1 MMNIFISPFYDTVF
15 FIDMLI
21 RLMILQ
27 QISGLFLSNLKKCWI
42 AFLLT
47 GCQIVFY
54 DIYLLL
60 EPFSFLVIIPFLKT
74 NWNGTQKLFYGLL
87 PFVIGDMFQRII
99 SLYLRFVF
107 QLDYFSLGLFFDIIL
122 TLLLIPFY
130 TLFFKGLRI
139 EAKYLKV
146 DTLDSD
152 FKNMFIRLNISFIVY
167 FLFVRTTVLI
177 ERWVEMKV
185 ISVNWDPYYVR
196 TNIVLL
202 YFVLFTASLLY
213 LNYRNKEKQDKE
225 IQELKDKQL
234 TDLGRYSRHVES
246 LYKEIRSFRHDYTN
260 ILISLNEA
268 IKEEDIV
275 AIRSIYQE
283 VIADSDRKF
292 YDGKYDIAR
301 LSNIQNPAVKSLL
314 SSKMLEA
321 QKKGIAI
328 SVEVDAEIEPPALE
342 LIEFI
347 TILSI
352 LLDNAIDAAE
362 QCVNGNIVFAYFQE
376 DDRKIIVVENTT
388 VEDKVSTSHIFEYG
402 HSTKGDNRGIGL
414 ANVKAILHKYPKFS
428 ISTNS
433 SNHRFVQ
440 ELIFIENEY

>member
-1 MMNIFISPFYDTVF
+1 MKVSLGYDILF
-15 FIDMLI
+15 FIDILI
-21 RLMILQ
+21 RLYIFQ
-27 QISGLFLSNLKKCWI
+27 QISGFKIEKKNIIMIASIITLASILLSSTFQLW
-42 AFLLT
+42 
-47 GCQIVFY
+47 
-54 DIYLLL
+54 
-60 EPFSFLVIIPFLKT
+60 EPFSLLLIVSFLKT
-74 NWNGTQKLFYGLL
+74 DWNKTQKIFYCLL

-99 SLYLRFVF
+99 GLYLRFIF
-107 QLDYFSLGLFFDIIL
+107 DIDIISFNSSPFFNIIL
-122 TLLLIPFY
+122 TILLVPFY
-130 TLFFKGLRI
+130 TILFKGLGI
-139 EAKYLKV
+139 ESKNLQV
-146 DTLDSD
+146 DTLDQT
-152 FKNMFIRLNISFIVY
+152 FKKIFISLNVFFITYFLIIRGMIQLEIAIENGLILNIDTYFIR
-167 FLFVRTTVLI
+167 
-177 ERWVEMKV
+177 
-185 ISVNWDPYYVR
+185 
-196 TNIVLL
+196 TNVLL
-202 YFVLFTASLLY
+202 IYFTIFIISMLY
-213 LNYRNKEKQDKE
+213 LNYQKKEKQDKE

-234 TDLGRYSRHVES
+234 ADLGRYSRHVES

-275 AIRSIYQE
+275 AIRTIYQG

-328 SVEVDAEIEPPALE
+328 SVEVDAEIEPPDLE

-362 QCVNGNIVFAYFQE
+362 QCANGNIVFAYFQE
-376 DDRKIIVVENTT
+376 DDRKIVVVENTT
-388 VEDKVSTSHIFEYG
+388 VEDKVATNHIFEYG

-414 ANVKAILHKYPKFS
+414 ANVKAILDNYPKFS

-440 ELIFIENEY
+440 ELVFLE

>member
-1 MMNIFISPFYDTVF
+1 MTIKKKIAIAVIITLAS
-15 FIDMLI
+15 
-21 RLMILQ
+21 ILL
-27 QISGLFLSNLKKCWI
+27 SGTFQLW
-42 AFLLT
+42 
-47 GCQIVFY
+47 
-54 DIYLLL
+54 
-60 EPFSFLVIIPFLKT
+60 EPFSLLLIVSFLKT
-74 NWNGTQKLFYGLL
+74 GWNKTQKIFYCLL

-99 SLYLRFVF
+99 GLYFRFLVDTDIVT
-107 QLDYFSLGLFFDIIL
+107 LNSSPFFNILL
-122 TLLLIPFY
+122 TLLLVPFY
-130 TLFFKGLRI
+130 TIFFKGLGI
-139 EAKYLKV
+139 ESKNLRV
-146 DTLDSD
+146 DTLDQTFNKTFIGLNLFFITYFLIIRGMIQLEIAIENGLNLKID
-152 FKNMFIRLNISFIVY
+152 TYFIR
-167 FLFVRTTVLI
+167 
-177 ERWVEMKV
+177 
-185 ISVNWDPYYVR
+185 
-196 TNIVLL
+196 TNVLL
-202 YFVLFTASLLY
+202 IYFILFTVSMLY
-213 LNYRNKEKQDKE
+213 LNYQKKEKQARE
-225 IQELKDKQL
+225 IQELRDKQL
-234 TDLGRYSRHVES
+234 TDLGRYSRHIES

-328 SVEVDAEIEPPALE
+328 SVEVDAEIEPPDLE

-362 QCVNGNIVFAYFQE
+362 QCANGNIVFAYFKE
-376 DDRKIIVVENTT
+376 GARKIVVVENTT
-388 VEDKVSTSHIFEYG
+388 VEDRVATSNIFEYG

-414 ANVKAILHKYPKFS
+414 ANVKTILDNYPKFS

-440 ELIFIENEY
+440 ELVFLD

>member
-1 MMNIFISPFYDTVF
+1 MTISPGYDALF
-15 FIDMLI
+15 FIDILI
-21 RLMILQ
+21 RLYIFQ
-27 QISGLFLSNLKKCWI
+27 QISGFKIEKKKRITIAVIITLASILLSSTFQLW
-42 AFLLT
+42 
-47 GCQIVFY
+47 
-54 DIYLLL
+54 
-60 EPFSFLVIIPFLKT
+60 EPFSLLLIVSFLKT
-74 NWNGTQKLFYGLL
+74 DWNKTQKIFYCLL

-99 SLYLRFVF
+99 GLYLRFI
-107 QLDYFSLGLFFDIIL
+107 FDIDIVTLNSSPFFNILL
-122 TLLLIPFY
+122 TLLLVPFY
-130 TLFFKGLRI
+130 TIFFKGLGI
-139 EAKYLKV
+139 ESKNLQV
-146 DTLDSD
+146 DTLNQD
-152 FKNMFIRLNISFIVY
+152 FKKVFIGLNVFFITYFLIIRSMIQLEIAIENGLNLKLDTYFIR
-167 FLFVRTTVLI
+167 
-177 ERWVEMKV
+177 
-185 ISVNWDPYYVR
+185 
-196 TNIVLL
+196 TNVLL
-202 YFVLFTASLLY
+202 IYFVLFIVSMLY
-213 LNYRNKEKQDKE
+213 LNYQKKEKQEKE

-234 TDLGRYSRHVES
+234 ADLGRYSRHVES

-260 ILISLNEA
+260 ILVSLNEA
-268 IKEEDIV
+268 IKEGDIV
-275 AIRSIYQE
+275 AIRTIYSE

-328 SVEVDAEIEPPALE
+328 SVEVDAEIEPPDLE

-352 LLDNAIDAAE
+352 LLDNAIDAAK
-362 QCVNGNIVFAYFQE
+362 QCANGNIVFAYFQE

-414 ANVKAILHKYPKFS
+414 ANVKAILDSYPKFS

-433 SNHRFVQ
+433 NNHRFVQ
-440 ELIFIENEY
+440 ELVFIE

>member
-1 MMNIFISPFYDTVF
+1 MNIFISPFYDTVF

-27 QISGLFLSNLKKCWI
+27 QISGLFLSKKKKCWI

-99 SLYLRFVF
+99 SLYLRFI
-107 QLDYFSLGLFFDIIL
+107 FDVDIVYANASVMFEIL
-122 TLLLIPFY
+122 LSILLIPFY
-130 TLFFKGLRI
+130 YGFFKGLRI
-139 EAKYLKV
+139 ESKYLQV
-146 DTLDSD
+146 DTLDKKFSGI
-152 FKNMFIRLNISFIVY
+152 FLGLNILFITY
-167 FLFVRTTVLI
+167 FLLIRGNLFLEVLMDKGI
-177 ERWVEMKV
+177 VDIK
-185 ISVNWDPYYVR
+185 IDTYFIR
-196 TNIVLL
+196 TNILLL
-202 YFVLFTASLLY
+202 YFILFTVSMLY
-213 LNYRNKEKQDKE
+213 LNYQKKEKQEKE

-234 TDLGRYSRHVES
+234 ADLGRYSRHVES

-260 ILISLNEA
+260 ILVSLNEA
-268 IKEEDIV
+268 IKEGDIV
-275 AIRSIYQE
+275 AIRTIYSE

-362 QCVNGNIVFAYFQE
+362 QCTNGNIVFAYFQE
-376 DDRKIIVVENTT
+376 YDRKIVVVENTT
-388 VEDKVSTSHIFEYG
+388 VEDKVLTSHIFEYG

-440 ELIFIENEY
+440 ELVFLE

>member
-1 MMNIFISPFYDTVF
+1 MKVSLGYDILF
-15 FIDMLI
+15 FIDILI
-21 RLMILQ
+21 RLYIFQ
-27 QISGLFLSNLKKCWI
+27 QISGFKIEKKNIIMIASIITVASILLSSTFQLW
-42 AFLLT
+42 
-47 GCQIVFY
+47 
-54 DIYLLL
+54 
-60 EPFSFLVIIPFLKT
+60 EPFSLLLIVSFLKT
-74 NWNGTQKLFYGLL
+74 DWNKTQKIFYCLL

-99 SLYLRFVF
+99 GLYLRFIF
-107 QLDYFSLGLFFDIIL
+107 DIDIISFNSSPFFNIIL
-122 TLLLIPFY
+122 TILLVPFY
-130 TLFFKGLRI
+130 TILFKGLGI
-139 EAKYLKV
+139 ESKNLQV
-146 DTLDSD
+146 DTLDQT
-152 FKNMFIRLNISFIVY
+152 FKKIFISLNVFFITYFLIIRGMIQLEIAIENGLILNIDTYFIR
-167 FLFVRTTVLI
+167 
-177 ERWVEMKV
+177 
-185 ISVNWDPYYVR
+185 
-196 TNIVLL
+196 TNVLL
-202 YFVLFTASLLY
+202 IYFTIFIISMLY
-213 LNYRNKEKQDKE
+213 LNYQKKEKQDKE

-234 TDLGRYSRHVES
+234 ADLGRYSRHVES

-275 AIRSIYQE
+275 AIRTIYQG

-328 SVEVDAEIEPPALE
+328 SVEVDAEIEPPDLE

-362 QCVNGNIVFAYFQE
+362 QCANGNIVFAYFQE
-376 DDRKIIVVENTT
+376 DDRKIVVVENTT
-388 VEDKVSTSHIFEYG
+388 VEDKVSTNHIFEYG

-414 ANVKAILHKYPKFS
+414 ANVKVILNKYPRFTL
-428 ISTNS
+428 STNS
-433 SNHRFVQ
+433 NNHRFIQ
-440 ELIFIENEY
+440 ELVFIEEV

>member
-1 MMNIFISPFYDTVF
+1 MKVSLGYDILF
-15 FIDMLI
+15 FIDILI
-21 RLMILQ
+21 RLYIFQ
-27 QISGLFLSNLKKCWI
+27 QISGFKIEKKNIIMIASIITLASILLSSTFQLW
-42 AFLLT
+42 
-47 GCQIVFY
+47 
-54 DIYLLL
+54 
-60 EPFSFLVIIPFLKT
+60 EPFSLLLIVSFLKT
-74 NWNGTQKLFYGLL
+74 DWNKTQKIFYCLL

-99 SLYLRFVF
+99 GLYLRFIF
-107 QLDYFSLGLFFDIIL
+107 DIDIISFNSSPFFNIIL
-122 TLLLIPFY
+122 TILLVPFY
-130 TLFFKGLRI
+130 TILFKGLGI
-139 EAKYLKV
+139 ESKNLQV
-146 DTLDSD
+146 DTLDQT
-152 FKNMFIRLNISFIVY
+152 FKKIFISLNVFFITYFLIIRGMIQLEIAIENGLILNIDTYFIR
-167 FLFVRTTVLI
+167 
-177 ERWVEMKV
+177 
-185 ISVNWDPYYVR
+185 
-196 TNIVLL
+196 TNVLL
-202 YFVLFTASLLY
+202 IYFTIFIISMLY
-213 LNYRNKEKQDKE
+213 LNYQKKEKQDKE

-234 TDLGRYSRHVES
+234 ADLGRYSRHVES

-275 AIRSIYQE
+275 AIRTIYQG

-328 SVEVDAEIEPPALE
+328 SVEVDAEIEPPDLE

-362 QCVNGNIVFAYFQE
+362 QCANGNIVFAYFQE
-376 DDRKIIVVENTT
+376 DDRKIVVVENTT
-388 VEDKVSTSHIFEYG
+388 VEDKVSTNHIFEYG

-414 ANVKAILHKYPKFS
+414 ANVKVILNKYPRFS

-440 ELIFIENEY
+440 ELVFLE

>member
-1 MMNIFISPFYDTVF
+1 MNIFISPFYDTVF

-27 QISGLFLSNLKKCWI
+27 QISGLFLSKKKKCLI
-42 AFLLT
+42 ASCLT
-47 GCQIVFY
+47 VSQIILY

-60 EPFSFLVIIPFLKT
+60 EPFSFLIVIPFFKT
-74 NWNGTQKLFYGLL
+74 NWNKTQKIFYGLL

-99 SLYLRFVF
+99 SLYLRFI
-107 QLDYFSLGLFFDIIL
+107 FDVDIVYANASAMFEIL
-122 TLLLIPFY
+122 LSILLIPFY
-130 TLFFKGLRI
+130 YGFFKGLRI
-139 EAKYLKV
+139 ESKYLQV
-146 DTLDSD
+146 DTLDKK
-152 FKNMFIRLNISFIVY
+152 FRGIFFGLNILFITY
-167 FLFVRTTVLI
+167 FLLIRGNLFLEVLMDKGI
-177 ERWVEMKV
+177 VDIK
-185 ISVNWDPYYVR
+185 IDTYFIR
-196 TNIVLL
+196 TNILLL
-202 YFVLFTASLLY
+202 YFILFTVSMLY
-213 LNYRNKEKQDKE
+213 LNYQKKEKQDKE

-275 AIRSIYQE
+275 AIRTIYSE

-328 SVEVDAEIEPPALE
+328 SVEVDAEIEPPDLE

-352 LLDNAIDAAE
+352 LLDNAIDAAK
-362 QCVNGNIVFAYFQE
+362 QCANGNIVFAYFQE
-376 DDRKIIVVENTT
+376 DDRKIVVVENTT
-388 VEDKVSTSHIFEYG
+388 VEDKVATNHIFKYG

-414 ANVKAILHKYPKFS
+414 ANVKAILDNYPKFS

-440 ELIFIENEY
+440 ELVFLE

>member
-1 MMNIFISPFYDTVF
+1 MNIFISPFYDTVF

-27 QISGLFLSNLKKCWI
+27 QISGLFLSKKKKCFI
-42 AFLLT
+42 ASCLT
-47 GCQIVFY
+47 VCQIILY

-60 EPFSFLVIIPFLKT
+60 EPFSFLIVIPFFKT
-74 NWNGTQKLFYGLL
+74 NWNRTQKIFYGLL

-99 SLYLRFVF
+99 SLYLRFI
-107 QLDYFSLGLFFDIIL
+107 FDVDIVYANASAMFEIL
-122 TLLLIPFY
+122 LSILLIPFY
-130 TLFFKGLRI
+130 YGFFKGLRI
-139 EAKYLKV
+139 ESKYLQV
-146 DTLDSD
+146 DTLDKK
-152 FKNMFIRLNISFIVY
+152 FRGIFFGLNILFITY
-167 FLFVRTTVLI
+167 FLLIRGNLFLEVLI
-177 ERWVEMKV
+177 DKGIVDIK
-185 ISVNWDPYYVR
+185 IDTYFIR
-196 TNIVLL
+196 TNILLL
-202 YFVLFTASLLY
+202 YFILFTVSMLY
-213 LNYRNKEKQDKE
+213 LNYQKKEKQEKE

-275 AIRSIYQE
+275 AIRTIYSE

-376 DDRKIIVVENTT
+376 YDRKIIVVENNT

-414 ANVKAILHKYPKFS
+414 ANVKTILDNYPKFS

-440 ELIFIENEY
+440 ELVFLE

>member
-1 MMNIFISPFYDTVF
+1 MTISPGYDALF
-15 FIDMLI
+15 FIDILI
-21 RLMILQ
+21 RLYIFQ
-27 QISGLFLSNLKKCWI
+27 QISGFKIEKKKRITIAVIITLASILLSSTFQLW
-42 AFLLT
+42 
-47 GCQIVFY
+47 
-54 DIYLLL
+54 
-60 EPFSFLVIIPFLKT
+60 EPFSLLLIVSFLKT
-74 NWNGTQKLFYGLL
+74 DWNKTQKIFYCLL

-99 SLYLRFVF
+99 GLYLRFI
-107 QLDYFSLGLFFDIIL
+107 FDIDIVTLNSSPLFNILL
-122 TLLLIPFY
+122 TLLLVPFY
-130 TLFFKGLRI
+130 TIFFKGLGI
-139 EAKYLKV
+139 ESKNLQV
-146 DTLDSD
+146 DTLNQD
-152 FKNMFIRLNISFIVY
+152 FKKVFIGLNVFFITYFLIIRGMIQLEIAIENGLNLKIDTYFIR
-167 FLFVRTTVLI
+167 
-177 ERWVEMKV
+177 
-185 ISVNWDPYYVR
+185 
-196 TNIVLL
+196 TNVLL
-202 YFVLFTASLLY
+202 IYFILFTVSMLY
-213 LNYRNKEKQDKE
+213 LNYQKKEKQALE

-234 TDLGRYSRHVES
+234 TDLGRYSHHIES

-275 AIRSIYQE
+275 AIRSIYHE

-362 QCVNGNIVFAYFQE
+362 QCTNGNIVFAYFQE
-376 DDRKIIVVENTT
+376 YDRKIVVVENTT
-388 VEDKVSTSHIFEYG
+388 VKDKVSTSHIFEYG

-414 ANVKAILHKYPKFS
+414 ANVKAILDNYPKFS
-428 ISTNS
+428 ISTKS

-440 ELIFIENEY
+440 ELVFLE

>member
-1 MMNIFISPFYDTVF
+1 MTISPGYDALF
-15 FIDMLI
+15 FIDILI
-21 RLMILQ
+21 RLYIFQ
-27 QISGLFLSNLKKCWI
+27 QISGFGMTTKKKIAIAVIITLASILLSGTFQLW
-42 AFLLT
+42 
-47 GCQIVFY
+47 
-54 DIYLLL
+54 
-60 EPFSFLVIIPFLKT
+60 EPFSLLLIVSFFKT
-74 NWNGTQKLFYGLL
+74 DWNKTQKIFYCLL

-99 SLYLRFVF
+99 GLYLRFIF
-107 QLDYFSLGLFFDIIL
+107 DIDIISFNSSPFFNIIL
-122 TLLLIPFY
+122 TLLLVPFY
-130 TLFFKGLRI
+130 TIFFKGLGI
-139 EAKYLKV
+139 ESKNLQV
-146 DTLDSD
+146 DTLDQT
-152 FKNMFIRLNISFIVY
+152 FKKIFISLNVFFITYILIIRGMIQLEIAIENGLILNIDTYFIR
-167 FLFVRTTVLI
+167 
-177 ERWVEMKV
+177 
-185 ISVNWDPYYVR
+185 
-196 TNIVLL
+196 TNVLL
-202 YFVLFTASLLY
+202 IYFTIFIISMLY
-213 LNYRNKEKQDKE
+213 LNYQKKEKQDKE

-234 TDLGRYSRHVES
+234 ADLGRYSRHVES

-362 QCVNGNIVFAYFQE
+362 QCTNGNIVFAYFQE
-376 DDRKIIVVENTT
+376 YDRKIVVVENTT
-388 VEDKVSTSHIFEYG
+388 VEDKVSISHIFEYG
-402 HSTKGDNRGIGL
+402 HSTKGNNRGIGL
-414 ANVKAILHKYPKFS
+414 ANVKAVLDKYPKFTL
-428 ISTNS
+428 STNS

-440 ELIFIENEY
+440 ELVFLE

>member
-1 MMNIFISPFYDTVF
+1 MNIFISPFYDTVF

-27 QISGLFLSNLKKCWI
+27 QISGLFLSKKKKCLI
-42 AFLLT
+42 ASCLT
-47 GCQIVFY
+47 VSQIILY

-60 EPFSFLVIIPFLKT
+60 EPFSFLIVIPFFKT
-74 NWNGTQKLFYGLL
+74 NWNKTQKIFYGLL

-99 SLYLRFVF
+99 SLYLRFI
-107 QLDYFSLGLFFDIIL
+107 FDVDIVYANASAMFEIL
-122 TLLLIPFY
+122 LSILLIPFY
-130 TLFFKGLRI
+130 YGFFKGLRI
-139 EAKYLKV
+139 ESKYLQV
-146 DTLDSD
+146 DTLDKK
-152 FKNMFIRLNISFIVY
+152 FRGIFFGLNILFITY
-167 FLFVRTTVLI
+167 FLLIRGNLFLEVLMDKGI
-177 ERWVEMKV
+177 VDIK
-185 ISVNWDPYYVR
+185 IDTYFIR
-196 TNIVLL
+196 TNILLL
-202 YFVLFTASLLY
+202 YFILFTVSMLY
-213 LNYRNKEKQDKE
+213 LNYQKKEKQDKE

-268 IKEEDIV
+268 IREEDIV
-275 AIRSIYQE
+275 AIRTIYSE

-328 SVEVDAEIEPPALE
+328 SVEVDAEIEPPDLE

-352 LLDNAIDAAE
+352 LLDNAIDAAK
-362 QCVNGNIVFAYFQE
+362 QCANGNIVFAYFQE

-414 ANVKAILHKYPKFS
+414 ANVKAILDNYPKFS

-440 ELIFIENEY
+440 ELVFLD

>member
-1 MMNIFISPFYDTVF
+1 MKVSLGYDILF
-15 FIDMLI
+15 FIDILI
-21 RLMILQ
+21 RLYIFQ
-27 QISGLFLSNLKKCWI
+27 QISGFKIEKKNIIIIASTITLASILLSSTFQLW
-42 AFLLT
+42 
-47 GCQIVFY
+47 
-54 DIYLLL
+54 
-60 EPFSFLVIIPFLKT
+60 EPFSLLLIVSFLKT
-74 NWNGTQKLFYGLL
+74 DWNKTQKIFYCLL

-99 SLYLRFVF
+99 GLYFRFLVDTDIVT
-107 QLDYFSLGLFFDIIL
+107 LNSSPFFNILL
-122 TLLLIPFY
+122 TLLLVPFY
-130 TLFFKGLRI
+130 TIFFKGLGI
-139 EAKYLKV
+139 ESKNLRV
-146 DTLDSD
+146 DTLDQTFNKTFIGLNLFFITYFLTIRGMIQLEIAIENGLNLKID
-152 FKNMFIRLNISFIVY
+152 TYFIR
-167 FLFVRTTVLI
+167 
-177 ERWVEMKV
+177 
-185 ISVNWDPYYVR
+185 
-196 TNIVLL
+196 TNVLL
-202 YFVLFTASLLY
+202 IYFILFTVSMLY
-213 LNYRNKEKQDKE
+213 LNYQKKEKQALE

-234 TDLGRYSRHVES
+234 TDLGRYSHHIES

-275 AIRSIYQE
+275 AIRSIYHE

-301 LSNIQNPAVKSLL
+301 LSNIQHPAVKSLL

-328 SVEVDAEIEPPALE
+328 SVEVDAKIEPPALE

-362 QCVNGNIVFAYFQE
+362 QCTNGNIVFAYFQE
-376 DDRKIIVVENTT
+376 DDRKIVVVENTT

-414 ANVKAILHKYPKFS
+414 ANVKAILDSYPKFS

-433 SNHRFVQ
+433 NNHRFVQ
-440 ELIFIENEY
+440 ELVFID

>member
-1 MMNIFISPFYDTVF
+1 MTISPGYDALF
-15 FIDMLI
+15 FIDILI
-21 RLMILQ
+21 RLYIFQ
-27 QISGLFLSNLKKCWI
+27 QISGFKIEKKKRITIAVIITLASILLSSTFQLW
-42 AFLLT
+42 
-47 GCQIVFY
+47 
-54 DIYLLL
+54 
-60 EPFSFLVIIPFLKT
+60 EPFSLLLIVSFLKT
-74 NWNGTQKLFYGLL
+74 DWNKTQKIFYCLL

-99 SLYLRFVF
+99 GLYLRFI
-107 QLDYFSLGLFFDIIL
+107 FDIDIVTLNSSPLFNILL
-122 TLLLIPFY
+122 TLLLVPFY
-130 TLFFKGLRI
+130 TIFFKGLGI
-139 EAKYLKV
+139 ESKNLQV
-146 DTLDSD
+146 DTLNQD
-152 FKNMFIRLNISFIVY
+152 FKKVFIGLNVFFITYFLIIRSMIQLEIAIENGLNLKLDTYFIR
-167 FLFVRTTVLI
+167 
-177 ERWVEMKV
+177 
-185 ISVNWDPYYVR
+185 
-196 TNIVLL
+196 TNVLL
-202 YFVLFTASLLY
+202 IYFILFTVSMLY
-213 LNYRNKEKQDKE
+213 LNYQKKEKQALE

-275 AIRSIYQE
+275 AIRTIYSE

-376 DDRKIIVVENTT
+376 YDRKIVVVENTT
-388 VEDKVSTSHIFEYG
+388 VEDKVLTSHIFEYG

-414 ANVKAILHKYPKFS
+414 ANVKTILDNYPKFS

-440 ELIFIENEY
+440 ELVFLE

>member
-1 MMNIFISPFYDTVF
+1 MTISPGYDALF
-15 FIDMLI
+15 FIDILI
-21 RLMILQ
+21 RLYIFQ
-27 QISGLFLSNLKKCWI
+27 QISGFKIEKKKRITIAVIITLASILLSSTFQLW
-42 AFLLT
+42 
-47 GCQIVFY
+47 
-54 DIYLLL
+54 
-60 EPFSFLVIIPFLKT
+60 EPFSLLLIVSFLKT
-74 NWNGTQKLFYGLL
+74 DWNKTQKIFYCLL

-99 SLYLRFVF
+99 GLYLRFI
-107 QLDYFSLGLFFDIIL
+107 FDIDIVTLNSSPFFNILL
-122 TLLLIPFY
+122 TLLLVPFY
-130 TLFFKGLRI
+130 TIFFKGLGI
-139 EAKYLKV
+139 ESKNLQV
-146 DTLDSD
+146 DTLNQD
-152 FKNMFIRLNISFIVY
+152 FKKVFIGLNVFFITYFLIIRSMIQLEIAIENGLNLKLDTYFIR
-167 FLFVRTTVLI
+167 
-177 ERWVEMKV
+177 
-185 ISVNWDPYYVR
+185 
-196 TNIVLL
+196 TNVLL
-202 YFVLFTASLLY
+202 IYFVLFIVSMLY
-213 LNYRNKEKQDKE
+213 LNYQKKEKQEKE

-234 TDLGRYSRHVES
+234 ADLGRYSRHVES

-260 ILISLNEA
+260 ILVSLNEA
-268 IKEEDIV
+268 IKEGDIV
-275 AIRSIYQE
+275 AIRTIYSE

-376 DDRKIIVVENTT
+376 DDRKIVVVENTT
-388 VEDKVSTSHIFEYG
+388 VEDKVSTNHIFEYG

-414 ANVKAILHKYPKFS
+414 ANVKAILDNYPKFS

-440 ELIFIENEY
+440 ELVFLE

>member
-1 MMNIFISPFYDTVF
+1 LNTLFISYLV
-15 FIDMLI
+15 LI
-21 RLMILQ
+21 R
-27 QISGLFLSNLKKCWI
+27 GNLFLEI
-42 AFLLT
+42 
-47 GCQIVFY
+47 
-54 DIYLLL
+54 
-60 EPFSFLVIIPFLKT
+60 
-74 NWNGTQKLFYGLL
+74 
-87 PFVIGDMFQRII
+87 
-99 SLYLRFVF
+99 
-107 QLDYFSLGLFFDIIL
+107 
-122 TLLLIPFY
+122 
-130 TLFFKGLRI
+130 
-139 EAKYLKV
+139 
-146 DTLDSD
+146 
-152 FKNMFIRLNISFIVY
+152 
-167 FLFVRTTVLI
+167 LI
-177 ERWVEMKV
+177 EGRVLNV
-185 ISVNWDPYYVR
+185 SLDTYFIR
-196 TNIVLL
+196 TNILLL
-202 YFVLFTASLLY
+202 YFILFTVSMLY
-213 LNYRNKEKQDKE
+213 LNYQKKEKQEKE

-260 ILISLNEA
+260 ILVSLNEA
-268 IKEEDIV
+268 IKEGDIV
-275 AIRSIYQE
+275 AIRTIYSE

-362 QCVNGNIVFAYFQE
+362 QCTNGNIVFAYFQE
-376 DDRKIIVVENTT
+376 YDRKIVVVENTT
-388 VEDKVSTSHIFEYG
+388 VKDKISTSHIFEYG

-414 ANVKAILHKYPKFS
+414 ANVKAILDNYPKFS
-428 ISTNS
+428 ISTKS

-440 ELIFIENEY
+440 ELVFLD

>member
-1 MMNIFISPFYDTVF
+1 MTISPGYDALF
-15 FIDMLI
+15 FIDILI
-21 RLMILQ
+21 RLYIFQ
-27 QISGLFLSNLKKCWI
+27 QISGFKIEKKKRITIAVIITLASILLSSTFQLW
-42 AFLLT
+42 
-47 GCQIVFY
+47 
-54 DIYLLL
+54 
-60 EPFSFLVIIPFLKT
+60 EPFSLLLIVSFLKT
-74 NWNGTQKLFYGLL
+74 DWNKTQKIFYCLL

-99 SLYLRFVF
+99 GLYLRFI
-107 QLDYFSLGLFFDIIL
+107 FDIDIVTLNSSPLFNILL
-122 TLLLIPFY
+122 TLLLVPFY
-130 TLFFKGLRI
+130 TIFFKGLGI
-139 EAKYLKV
+139 ESKNLQV
-146 DTLDSD
+146 DTLNQD
-152 FKNMFIRLNISFIVY
+152 FKKVFIGLNVFFITYFLIIRSMIQLEIAIENGLNLKIDTYFIR
-167 FLFVRTTVLI
+167 
-177 ERWVEMKV
+177 
-185 ISVNWDPYYVR
+185 
-196 TNIVLL
+196 TNVLL
-202 YFVLFTASLLY
+202 IYFILFTVSMLY
-213 LNYRNKEKQDKE
+213 LNYQKKEKQDKE

-234 TDLGRYSRHVES
+234 ADLGRYSRHVES

-275 AIRSIYQE
+275 AIRTIYSE

-376 DDRKIIVVENTT
+376 DDRKIVVVENTT
-388 VEDKVSTSHIFEYG
+388 VEDKVSTNHIFEYG

-414 ANVKAILHKYPKFS
+414 ANVKTILDNYPKFS

-440 ELIFIENEY
+440 ELVFLE

>member
-1 MMNIFISPFYDTVF
+1 MTISPGYDALF
-15 FIDMLI
+15 FIDILI
-21 RLMILQ
+21 RLYIFQ
-27 QISGLFLSNLKKCWI
+27 QISGFKIEKKKRITIAVIITLASILLSSTFQLW
-42 AFLLT
+42 
-47 GCQIVFY
+47 
-54 DIYLLL
+54 
-60 EPFSFLVIIPFLKT
+60 EPFSLLLIVSFLKT
-74 NWNGTQKLFYGLL
+74 DWNKTQKIFYCLL

-99 SLYLRFVF
+99 GLYLRFI
-107 QLDYFSLGLFFDIIL
+107 FDIDIVTLNSSPFFNILL
-122 TLLLIPFY
+122 TLLLVPFY
-130 TLFFKGLRI
+130 TIFFKGLGI
-139 EAKYLKV
+139 ESKNLRV
-146 DTLDSD
+146 DTLNQD
-152 FKNMFIRLNISFIVY
+152 FKKIFIGLNVFFITYFLIIRSMIQLEIAIENGLNLKIDTYFIR
-167 FLFVRTTVLI
+167 
-177 ERWVEMKV
+177 
-185 ISVNWDPYYVR
+185 
-196 TNIVLL
+196 TNVLL
-202 YFVLFTASLLY
+202 IYFILFTVSMLY
-213 LNYRNKEKQDKE
+213 LNYKKKEKQEKE

-260 ILISLNEA
+260 ILVSLNEA
-268 IKEEDIV
+268 IKEGDLV
-275 AIRSIYQE
+275 AIRTIYSE

-414 ANVKAILHKYPKFS
+414 ANVKTILDNYPKFS

-440 ELIFIENEY
+440 ELVFLE

>member
-1 MMNIFISPFYDTVF
+1 MTISPGYDALF
-15 FIDMLI
+15 FIDILI
-21 RLMILQ
+21 RLYIFQ
-27 QISGLFLSNLKKCWI
+27 QISGFKIEKKKRITIAVIITLASILLSSTFQLW
-42 AFLLT
+42 
-47 GCQIVFY
+47 
-54 DIYLLL
+54 
-60 EPFSFLVIIPFLKT
+60 EPFSLLLIVSFLKT
-74 NWNGTQKLFYGLL
+74 DWNKTQKIFYCLL

-99 SLYLRFVF
+99 GLYLRFI
-107 QLDYFSLGLFFDIIL
+107 FDIDIVTLNSSPFFNILL
-122 TLLLIPFY
+122 TLLLVPFY
-130 TLFFKGLRI
+130 TIFFKGLGI
-139 EAKYLKV
+139 ESKNLQV
-146 DTLDSD
+146 DTLNQD
-152 FKNMFIRLNISFIVY
+152 FKKVFIGLNVFFITYFLIIRSMIQLEIAIENGLNLKLDTYFIR
-167 FLFVRTTVLI
+167 
-177 ERWVEMKV
+177 
-185 ISVNWDPYYVR
+185 
-196 TNIVLL
+196 TNVLL
-202 YFVLFTASLLY
+202 IYFVLFIVSMLY
-213 LNYRNKEKQDKE
+213 LNYQKKEKQEKE

-234 TDLGRYSRHVES
+234 ADLGRYSRHVES

-260 ILISLNEA
+260 ILVSLNEA
-268 IKEEDIV
+268 IKEGDIV
-275 AIRSIYQE
+275 AIRTIYSE

-321 QKKGIAI
+321 QKKGISI

-376 DDRKIIVVENTT
+376 DDRKIVVVENTT

-414 ANVKAILHKYPKFS
+414 ANVKAILDNYPKFS

-440 ELIFIENEY
+440 ELVFLE

>member
-1 MMNIFISPFYDTVF
+1 MTISPGYDALF
-15 FIDMLI
+15 FIDILI
-21 RLMILQ
+21 RLYIFQ
-27 QISGLFLSNLKKCWI
+27 QISGFKIEKKKRITIAVIITLASILLSSTFQLW
-42 AFLLT
+42 
-47 GCQIVFY
+47 
-54 DIYLLL
+54 
-60 EPFSFLVIIPFLKT
+60 EPFSLLLIVSFLKT
-74 NWNGTQKLFYGLL
+74 DWNKTQKIFYCLL

-99 SLYLRFVF
+99 GLYLRFI
-107 QLDYFSLGLFFDIIL
+107 FDIDIVTLNSSPFFNILL
-122 TLLLIPFY
+122 TLLLVPFY
-130 TLFFKGLRI
+130 TIFFKGLGI
-139 EAKYLKV
+139 ESKNLQV
-146 DTLDSD
+146 DTLNQD
-152 FKNMFIRLNISFIVY
+152 FKKVFIGLNVFFITYFLIIRSMIQLEIAIENGLNLKLDTYFIR
-167 FLFVRTTVLI
+167 
-177 ERWVEMKV
+177 
-185 ISVNWDPYYVR
+185 
-196 TNIVLL
+196 TNVLL
-202 YFVLFTASLLY
+202 IYFVLFIVSMLY
-213 LNYRNKEKQDKE
+213 LNYQKKEKQEKE

-234 TDLGRYSRHVES
+234 ADLGRYSRHVES

-260 ILISLNEA
+260 ILVSLNEA
-268 IKEEDIV
+268 IKEGDIV
-275 AIRSIYQE
+275 AIRTIYSE

-376 DDRKIIVVENTT
+376 DDRKIVVVENTT

-414 ANVKAILHKYPKFS
+414 ANVKAILDNYPKFS

-440 ELIFIENEY
+440 ELVFLE

>member
-1 MMNIFISPFYDTVF
+1 
-15 FIDMLI
+15 
-21 RLMILQ
+21 
-27 QISGLFLSNLKKCWI
+27 
-42 AFLLT
+42 
-47 GCQIVFY
+47 
-54 DIYLLL
+54 
-60 EPFSFLVIIPFLKT
+60 KT
-74 NWNGTQKLFYGLL
+74 DWNKTQKIFYCLL

-99 SLYLRFVF
+99 GLYLRFI
-107 QLDYFSLGLFFDIIL
+107 FDIDIVTLNSSPLFNILL
-122 TLLLIPFY
+122 TLLLVPFY
-130 TLFFKGLRI
+130 TIFFKGLGI
-139 EAKYLKV
+139 ESKNLQV
-146 DTLDSD
+146 DTLNQD
-152 FKNMFIRLNISFIVY
+152 FKKVFIGLNVFFITYFLIIRSMIQLEIAIENGLNLKLDTYFIR
-167 FLFVRTTVLI
+167 
-177 ERWVEMKV
+177 
-185 ISVNWDPYYVR
+185 
-196 TNIVLL
+196 TNVLL
-202 YFVLFTASLLY
+202 IYFILFTVSMLY
-213 LNYRNKEKQDKE
+213 LNYQKKEKQALE

-234 TDLGRYSRHVES
+234 TDLGRYSHHIES

-275 AIRSIYQE
+275 AIRSIYHE

-301 LSNIQNPAVKSLL
+301 LSNIQHPAVKSLL

-328 SVEVDAEIEPPALE
+328 SVEVDAKIEPPALE

-376 DDRKIIVVENTT
+376 DDRKIVVVENTT
-388 VEDKVSTSHIFEYG
+388 VEDKVATNHIFEYG

-414 ANVKAILHKYPKFS
+414 ANVKAILDNYPKFS

-440 ELIFIENEY
+440 ELVFLE

>member
-1 MMNIFISPFYDTVF
+1 MKVSLGYDILF
-15 FIDMLI
+15 FIDILI
-21 RLMILQ
+21 RLYIFQ
-27 QISGLFLSNLKKCWI
+27 QISGFKIEKKNIIMIASIITLASILLSSTFQLW
-42 AFLLT
+42 
-47 GCQIVFY
+47 
-54 DIYLLL
+54 
-60 EPFSFLVIIPFLKT
+60 EPFSLLLIVSFLKT
-74 NWNGTQKLFYGLL
+74 DWNKTQKIFYCLL

-99 SLYLRFVF
+99 GLYLRFIF
-107 QLDYFSLGLFFDIIL
+107 DIDIISFNSSPFFNIIL
-122 TLLLIPFY
+122 TILLVPFY
-130 TLFFKGLRI
+130 TILFKGLGI
-139 EAKYLKV
+139 ESKNLQV
-146 DTLDSD
+146 DTLDQT
-152 FKNMFIRLNISFIVY
+152 FKKIFISLNVFFITYFLIIRGMIQLEIAIENGLILNIDTYFIR
-167 FLFVRTTVLI
+167 
-177 ERWVEMKV
+177 
-185 ISVNWDPYYVR
+185 
-196 TNIVLL
+196 TNVLL
-202 YFVLFTASLLY
+202 IYFTIFIISMLY
-213 LNYRNKEKQDKE
+213 LNYQKKEKQDKE

-234 TDLGRYSRHVES
+234 ADLGRYSRHVES

-275 AIRSIYQE
+275 AIRTIYQG

-328 SVEVDAEIEPPALE
+328 SVEVDAEIEPPDLE

-362 QCVNGNIVFAYFQE
+362 QCANGNIVFAYFQE
-376 DDRKIIVVENTT
+376 DDRKIVVVENTT
-388 VEDKVSTSHIFEYG
+388 VEDKVSTNHIFEYG

-414 ANVKAILHKYPKFS
+414 ANVKTILGNYPKFS

-440 ELIFIENEY
+440 ELVFLE

>member
-1 MMNIFISPFYDTVF
+1 MNIFISPFYDTVF

-27 QISGLFLSNLKKCWI
+27 QISGLFLSKKKKCWI

-130 TLFFKGLRI
+130 TFFFKGLRI

-146 DTLDSD
+146 DIVDSD
-152 FKNMFIRLNISFIVY
+152 LKNIFIRLNISFIVY

-234 TDLGRYSRHVES
+234 TDLGRYNRHIES

-260 ILISLNEA
+260 ILVSLNEA
-268 IKEEDIV
+268 IKAEDIV
-275 AIRSIYQE
+275 AIRTIYHE

-362 QCVNGNIVFAYFQE
+362 RCTNGNIVFAYFQE
-376 DDRKIIVVENTT
+376 YDRKIVVVENTT

-414 ANVKAILHKYPKFS
+414 ANVKAILDNYPKFTL
-428 ISTNS
+428 STNS

-440 ELIFIENEY
+440 ELVFLE

>member
-1 MMNIFISPFYDTVF
+1 MNIFISPFYDTVF
-15 FIDMLI
+15 FIDIWI

-27 QISGLFLSNLKKCWI
+27 QISSLSISRKKKCWI

-47 GCQIVFY
+47 CCQIVLY
-54 DIYLLL
+54 DLYSLL
-60 EPFSFLVIIPFLKT
+60 EPFSFLVVIPFLKT
-74 NWNGTQKLFYGLL
+74 NWNKTQKIFYGLL

-99 SLYLRFVF
+99 ALYLRFLF
-107 QLDYFSLGLFFDIIL
+107 QLDYSAVSLNLVFNVVL

-130 TLFFKGLRI
+130 RLFFKGLRI
-139 EAKYLKV
+139 EAKDLKV
-146 DTLDSD
+146 DKELRKI
-152 FKNMFIRLNISFIVY
+152 FWWLNVSFITY
-167 FLFVRTTVLI
+167 FLLVRITTQAEI
-177 ERWVEMKV
+177 WSKRGM
-185 ISVNWDPYYVR
+185 ISIDWNPYYIR
-196 TNIVLL
+196 TNILL
-202 YFVLFTASLLY
+202 IYFVIFTISLLY
-213 LNYRNKEKQDKE
+213 LNYQKKEIQDRE

-234 TDLGRYSRHVES
+234 TDLGRYSRHIES

-260 ILISLNEA
+260 ILVSLNEA

-275 AIRSIYQE
+275 AIRTIYRE

-292 YDGKYDIAR
+292 YDGKYDIAS

-362 QCVNGNIVFAYFQE
+362 QCANGKIVFAFFQE
-376 DDRKIIVVENTT
+376 DDRKIVVVENTT
-388 VEDKVSTSHIFEYG
+388 IEDKVSISNIFEYG
-402 HSTKGDNRGIGL
+402 HSTKGEDRGIGL
-414 ANVKAILHKYPKFS
+414 ANVKAILENYPKFA

-440 ELIFIENEY
+440 ELVFIEE

>member
-1 MMNIFISPFYDTVF
+1 MTISPGYDALF
-15 FIDMLI
+15 FIDILI
-21 RLMILQ
+21 RLYIFQ
-27 QISGLFLSNLKKCWI
+27 QISGFGMTTKKKIAIAVIITLASILLSGTFQLW
-42 AFLLT
+42 
-47 GCQIVFY
+47 
-54 DIYLLL
+54 
-60 EPFSFLVIIPFLKT
+60 EPFSLLLIVSFFKT
-74 NWNGTQKLFYGLL
+74 DWNKTQKIFYCLL

-99 SLYLRFVF
+99 GLYLRFIF
-107 QLDYFSLGLFFDIIL
+107 DIDIISFNSSPFFNIIL
-122 TLLLIPFY
+122 TLLLVPFY
-130 TLFFKGLRI
+130 TIFFKGLGI
-139 EAKYLKV
+139 ESKNLQV
-146 DTLDSD
+146 DTLDQT
-152 FKNMFIRLNISFIVY
+152 FKKIFISLNVFFITYILIIRGMIQLEIAIENGLILNIDTYFIR
-167 FLFVRTTVLI
+167 
-177 ERWVEMKV
+177 
-185 ISVNWDPYYVR
+185 
-196 TNIVLL
+196 TNVLL
-202 YFVLFTASLLY
+202 ICFTIFIISMLY
-213 LNYRNKEKQDKE
+213 LNYQKKEKRDKE

-234 TDLGRYSRHVES
+234 ADLGRYSRHIES

-275 AIRSIYQE
+275 AIRTIYQG

-328 SVEVDAEIEPPALE
+328 SVEVDAEIEPPDLE

-362 QCVNGNIVFAYFQE
+362 QCANGNIVFAYFQE
-376 DDRKIIVVENTT
+376 DNRKIVVVENTT
-388 VEDKVSTSHIFEYG
+388 VEDKVSTNHIFEYG

-414 ANVKAILHKYPKFS
+414 ANVKVILNKYPRFTL
-428 ISTNS
+428 STNS
-433 SNHRFVQ
+433 NNHRFIQ
-440 ELIFIENEY
+440 ELVFIEEV

>member
-1 MMNIFISPFYDTVF
+1 MNIFISPFYDTVF

-27 QISGLFLSNLKKCWI
+27 QISGLFLSKKKKCLI
-42 AFLLT
+42 ASCLT
-47 GCQIVFY
+47 VCQIILY

-60 EPFSFLVIIPFLKT
+60 EPFSFLIVIPFFKT

-139 EAKYLKV
+139 EAKDLKV

-152 FKNMFIRLNISFIVY
+152 FKNIFLSLNISFIVY

-185 ISVNWDPYYVR
+185 IAVNWDPYYVR

-260 ILISLNEA
+260 ILVSLNEA

-275 AIRSIYQE
+275 AIRTIYRE

-376 DDRKIIVVENTT
+376 DDRKIVVVENTT

-414 ANVKAILHKYPKFS
+414 ANVKAILDNYPKFS

-440 ELIFIENEY
+440 ELVFLE

>member
-1 MMNIFISPFYDTVF
+1 MKVSLGYDILF
-15 FIDMLI
+15 FIDILI
-21 RLMILQ
+21 RLYIFQ
-27 QISGLFLSNLKKCWI
+27 QISGFKIEKKNIIMIASIITLASILLSSTFQLW
-42 AFLLT
+42 
-47 GCQIVFY
+47 
-54 DIYLLL
+54 
-60 EPFSFLVIIPFLKT
+60 EPFSLLLIVSFLKT
-74 NWNGTQKLFYGLL
+74 DWNKTQKIFYCLL

-99 SLYLRFVF
+99 GLYLRFIF
-107 QLDYFSLGLFFDIIL
+107 DIDIISFNSSPFFNIIL
-122 TLLLIPFY
+122 TILLVPFY
-130 TLFFKGLRI
+130 TILFKGLGI
-139 EAKYLKV
+139 ESKNLQV
-146 DTLDSD
+146 DTLDQT
-152 FKNMFIRLNISFIVY
+152 FKKIFISLNVFFITYFLIIRGMIQLEIAIENGLILNIDTYFIR
-167 FLFVRTTVLI
+167 
-177 ERWVEMKV
+177 
-185 ISVNWDPYYVR
+185 
-196 TNIVLL
+196 TNVLL
-202 YFVLFTASLLY
+202 IYFTIFIISMLY
-213 LNYRNKEKQDKE
+213 LNYQKKEKQEKE

-234 TDLGRYSRHVES
+234 ADLGRYSRHVES

-275 AIRSIYQE
+275 AIRTIYQG

-328 SVEVDAEIEPPALE
+328 SVEVDAEIEPPDLE

-362 QCVNGNIVFAYFQE
+362 QCANGNIVFAYFQE
-376 DDRKIIVVENTT
+376 DDRKIVVVENTT
-388 VEDKVSTSHIFEYG
+388 VEDKVSTNHIFEYG

-414 ANVKAILHKYPKFS
+414 ANVKTILDNYPKFS

-440 ELIFIENEY
+440 ELVFLE

>member
-1 MMNIFISPFYDTVF
+1 MTISPGYDALF
-15 FIDMLI
+15 FIDILI
-21 RLMILQ
+21 RLYIFQ
-27 QISGLFLSNLKKCWI
+27 QISGFKIEKKKRITIAVIITLASILLSSTFQLW
-42 AFLLT
+42 
-47 GCQIVFY
+47 
-54 DIYLLL
+54 
-60 EPFSFLVIIPFLKT
+60 EPFSLLLIVSFLKT
-74 NWNGTQKLFYGLL
+74 DWNKTQKIFYCLL

-99 SLYLRFVF
+99 GLYLRFI
-107 QLDYFSLGLFFDIIL
+107 FDIDIVTLNSSPFFNILL
-122 TLLLIPFY
+122 TLLLVPFY
-130 TLFFKGLRI
+130 TIFFKGLGI
-139 EAKYLKV
+139 ESKNLQV
-146 DTLDSD
+146 DTLNQD
-152 FKNMFIRLNISFIVY
+152 FKKVFIGLNVFFITYFLIIRSMIQLEIAIENGLNLKIDTYFIR
-167 FLFVRTTVLI
+167 
-177 ERWVEMKV
+177 
-185 ISVNWDPYYVR
+185 
-196 TNIVLL
+196 TNVLL
-202 YFVLFTASLLY
+202 IYFILFTVSMLY
-213 LNYRNKEKQDKE
+213 LNYQKKEKQDKE

-234 TDLGRYSRHVES
+234 ADLGRYSRHVES

-362 QCVNGNIVFAYFQE
+362 QCTNGNIVFAYFQE
-376 DDRKIIVVENTT
+376 YDRKIVVVENTT
-388 VEDKVSTSHIFEYG
+388 VEDKVATNHIFEYG

-414 ANVKAILHKYPKFS
+414 ANVKAILDNYPKFS

-440 ELIFIENEY
+440 ELVFLE

>member
-1 MMNIFISPFYDTVF
+1 MTISPGYDALF
-15 FIDMLI
+15 FIDILI
-21 RLMILQ
+21 RLYIFQ
-27 QISGLFLSNLKKCWI
+27 QISGFKIEKKKRITIAVIITLASILLSSTFQLW
-42 AFLLT
+42 
-47 GCQIVFY
+47 
-54 DIYLLL
+54 
-60 EPFSFLVIIPFLKT
+60 EPFSLLLIVSFLKT
-74 NWNGTQKLFYGLL
+74 DWNKTQKIFYCLL

-99 SLYLRFVF
+99 GLYLRFI
-107 QLDYFSLGLFFDIIL
+107 FDIDIVTLNSSPLFNILL
-122 TLLLIPFY
+122 TLLLVPFY
-130 TLFFKGLRI
+130 TIFFKGLGI
-139 EAKYLKV
+139 ESKNLQV
-146 DTLDSD
+146 DTLNQD
-152 FKNMFIRLNISFIVY
+152 FKKVFIGLNVFFITYFLIIRSMIQLEIAIENGLNLKIDTYFIR
-167 FLFVRTTVLI
+167 
-177 ERWVEMKV
+177 
-185 ISVNWDPYYVR
+185 
-196 TNIVLL
+196 TNVLL
-202 YFVLFTASLLY
+202 IYFILFTVSMLY
-213 LNYRNKEKQDKE
+213 LNYQKKEKQENE

-234 TDLGRYSRHVES
+234 ADLGRYSRHVES

-275 AIRSIYQE
+275 AIRTIYSE

-328 SVEVDAEIEPPALE
+328 SVEVDAEIEPPVLE

-376 DDRKIIVVENTT
+376 DDRKIVVVENTT
-388 VEDKVSTSHIFEYG
+388 VEDKVSTNHIFEYG
-402 HSTKGDNRGIGL
+402 HSTKGDSRGIGL
-414 ANVKAILHKYPKFS
+414 ANVKTILDNYPKFS

-440 ELIFIENEY
+440 ELVFLE

>member
-1 MMNIFISPFYDTVF
+1 MTISPGYDALF
-15 FIDMLI
+15 FIDILI
-21 RLMILQ
+21 RLYIFQ
-27 QISGLFLSNLKKCWI
+27 QISGFKIEKKKRITIAVIITLASILLSSTFQLW
-42 AFLLT
+42 
-47 GCQIVFY
+47 
-54 DIYLLL
+54 
-60 EPFSFLVIIPFLKT
+60 EPFSLLLIVSFLKT
-74 NWNGTQKLFYGLL
+74 DWNKTQKIFYCLL

-99 SLYLRFVF
+99 GLYLRFIFAIDIVT
-107 QLDYFSLGLFFDIIL
+107 LNSSPLFNILL
-122 TLLLIPFY
+122 TLLLVPFY
-130 TLFFKGLRI
+130 TIFFKGLGI
-139 EAKYLKV
+139 ESKNLQV
-146 DTLDSD
+146 DTLNQD
-152 FKNMFIRLNISFIVY
+152 FKKVFIGLNVFFITYFLIIRSMIQLEIAIENGLNLKIDTYFIR
-167 FLFVRTTVLI
+167 
-177 ERWVEMKV
+177 
-185 ISVNWDPYYVR
+185 
-196 TNIVLL
+196 TNVLL
-202 YFVLFTASLLY
+202 IYFILFTVSMLY
-213 LNYRNKEKQDKE
+213 LNYQKKEKQDKE

-260 ILISLNEA
+260 ILVSLNEA
-268 IKEEDIV
+268 IKEGDIV
-275 AIRSIYQE
+275 AIRTIYSE

-376 DDRKIIVVENTT
+376 DDRKIVVVENTT
-388 VEDKVSTSHIFEYG
+388 VEDKVSTNHIFEYG

-414 ANVKAILHKYPKFS
+414 ANVKAILDNYPKFS

-440 ELIFIENEY
+440 ELVFLE

>member
-1 MMNIFISPFYDTVF
+1 MMTISPGYDALF
-15 FIDMLI
+15 FIDILI
-21 RLMILQ
+21 RLYIFQ
-27 QISGLFLSNLKKCWI
+27 QISGFKIEKKKRITIAVIITLASILLSSTFQLW
-42 AFLLT
+42 
-47 GCQIVFY
+47 
-54 DIYLLL
+54 
-60 EPFSFLVIIPFLKT
+60 EPFSLLLIVSFLKT
-74 NWNGTQKLFYGLL
+74 DWNKTQKIFYCLL

-99 SLYLRFVF
+99 GLYLRFI
-107 QLDYFSLGLFFDIIL
+107 FDIDIVTLNSSPLFNILL
-122 TLLLIPFY
+122 TLLLVPFY
-130 TLFFKGLRI
+130 TIFFKGLGI
-139 EAKYLKV
+139 ESKNLQV
-146 DTLDSD
+146 DTLNQD
-152 FKNMFIRLNISFIVY
+152 FKKIFIGLNVFFITYFLIIRSMIQLEIAIENGLNLKIDTYFIR
-167 FLFVRTTVLI
+167 
-177 ERWVEMKV
+177 
-185 ISVNWDPYYVR
+185 
-196 TNIVLL
+196 TNVLL
-202 YFVLFTASLLY
+202 IYFILFTVSMLY
-213 LNYRNKEKQDKE
+213 LNYQKKEKQDKE

-234 TDLGRYSRHVES
+234 ADLGRYSRHVES

-376 DDRKIIVVENTT
+376 YDRKIIVVENTT

-414 ANVKAILHKYPKFS
+414 ANVKTILDNYPKFS
-428 ISTNS
+428 ISTDS

-440 ELIFIENEY
+440 ELVFLE

>member
-1 MMNIFISPFYDTVF
+1 
-15 FIDMLI
+15 
-21 RLMILQ
+21 
-27 QISGLFLSNLKKCWI
+27 
-42 AFLLT
+42 
-47 GCQIVFY
+47 
-54 DIYLLL
+54 
-60 EPFSFLVIIPFLKT
+60 
-74 NWNGTQKLFYGLL
+74 
-87 PFVIGDMFQRII
+87 
-99 SLYLRFVF
+99 
-107 QLDYFSLGLFFDIIL
+107 
-122 TLLLIPFY
+122 
-130 TLFFKGLRI
+130 GLRI

-152 FKNMFIRLNISFIVY
+152 FKNIFLSLNISFIVY

-185 ISVNWDPYYVR
+185 IAVNWDPYYVR

-260 ILISLNEA
+260 ILVSLNEA

-275 AIRSIYQE
+275 AIRSIYHE

-362 QCVNGNIVFAYFQE
+362 QCTNGNIVFAYFQE
-376 DDRKIIVVENTT
+376 DDRKIVVVENTT

-414 ANVKAILHKYPKFS
+414 ANVKAILDSYPKFS

-440 ELIFIENEY
+440 ELVFLE

>member
-1 MMNIFISPFYDTVF
+1 MNIFISPFYDTIF

-27 QISGLFLSNLKKCWI
+27 QISGLFLSKKKKCFI
-42 AFLLT
+42 ASCLT
-47 GCQIVFY
+47 VCQIILY

-60 EPFSFLVIIPFLKT
+60 EPFSFLIVIPFFKT
-74 NWNGTQKLFYGLL
+74 NWNRTQKIFYGLL

-99 SLYLRFVF
+99 SLYLRFI
-107 QLDYFSLGLFFDIIL
+107 FDVDIVYANASVMFEIL
-122 TLLLIPFY
+122 LSILLIPFY
-130 TLFFKGLRI
+130 YGFFKGLRI
-139 EAKYLKV
+139 ESKYLQV
-146 DTLDSD
+146 DTLDKKFSGI
-152 FKNMFIRLNISFIVY
+152 FLGLNILFITY
-167 FLFVRTTVLI
+167 FLLIRGNLFLEVLMDKGI
-177 ERWVEMKV
+177 VDIK
-185 ISVNWDPYYVR
+185 IDTYFIR
-196 TNIVLL
+196 TNILLL
-202 YFVLFTASLLY
+202 YFILFTVSMLY
-213 LNYRNKEKQDKE
+213 LNYQKKEKQEKE

-234 TDLGRYSRHVES
+234 ADLGRYSRHVES

-260 ILISLNEA
+260 ILVSLNEA
-268 IKEEDIV
+268 IKEGDIV
-275 AIRSIYQE
+275 AIRTIYSE

-362 QCVNGNIVFAYFQE
+362 QCTNGNIVFAYFQE
-376 DDRKIIVVENTT
+376 YDRKIVVVENTT
-388 VEDKVSTSHIFEYG
+388 VEDKVLTSHIFEYG

-414 ANVKAILHKYPKFS
+414 ANIKAILDNYPKFS

-440 ELIFIENEY
+440 ELVFLE

>member
-1 MMNIFISPFYDTVF
+1 MNIFISPFYDTVF

-27 QISGLFLSNLKKCWI
+27 QISGLFLSKKKKCFI
-42 AFLLT
+42 ASCLT
-47 GCQIVFY
+47 VCQIILY

-60 EPFSFLVIIPFLKT
+60 EPFSFLIVIPFFKT
-74 NWNGTQKLFYGLL
+74 NWNRTQKIFYGLL

-99 SLYLRFVF
+99 SLYLRFI
-107 QLDYFSLGLFFDIIL
+107 FDVDIVYANASAMFEIL
-122 TLLLIPFY
+122 LSILLIPFY
-130 TLFFKGLRI
+130 YGFFKGLRI
-139 EAKYLKV
+139 ESKYLQV
-146 DTLDSD
+146 DTLDKK
-152 FKNMFIRLNISFIVY
+152 FRGIFFGLNILFITY
-167 FLFVRTTVLI
+167 FLLIRGNLFLEVLMDKGI
-177 ERWVEMKV
+177 VDIK
-185 ISVNWDPYYVR
+185 IDTYFIR
-196 TNIVLL
+196 TNILLL
-202 YFVLFTASLLY
+202 YFILFTVSMLY
-213 LNYRNKEKQDKE
+213 LNYQKKEKQDKE

-301 LSNIQNPAVKSLL
+301 LSNIQHPAVKSLL

-328 SVEVDAEIEPPALE
+328 SVEVDAEIEQPALE

-362 QCVNGNIVFAYFQE
+362 QCANGNIVFAYFQE
-376 DDRKIIVVENTT
+376 DDRKIVVVENTT
-388 VEDKVSTSHIFEYG
+388 VEDKVSASHIFEYG

-414 ANVKAILHKYPKFS
+414 ANVKTILDSYPKFS

-440 ELIFIENEY
+440 ELVFLE

>member
-1 MMNIFISPFYDTVF
+1 MTISPGYDALF
-15 FIDMLI
+15 FIDILI
-21 RLMILQ
+21 RLYIFQ
-27 QISGLFLSNLKKCWI
+27 QISGFKIEKKKRITIAVIITLASILLSSTFQLW
-42 AFLLT
+42 
-47 GCQIVFY
+47 
-54 DIYLLL
+54 
-60 EPFSFLVIIPFLKT
+60 EPFSLLLIVSFLKT
-74 NWNGTQKLFYGLL
+74 DWNKTQKIFYCLL

-99 SLYLRFVF
+99 GLYLRFI
-107 QLDYFSLGLFFDIIL
+107 FDIDIVTLNSSPLFNILL
-122 TLLLIPFY
+122 TLLLVPFY
-130 TLFFKGLRI
+130 TIFFKGLGI
-139 EAKYLKV
+139 ESKNLQV
-146 DTLDSD
+146 DTLNQD
-152 FKNMFIRLNISFIVY
+152 FKKVFIGLNVFFITYFLIIRSMIQLEIAIENGLNLKIDTYFIR
-167 FLFVRTTVLI
+167 
-177 ERWVEMKV
+177 
-185 ISVNWDPYYVR
+185 
-196 TNIVLL
+196 TNVLL
-202 YFVLFTASLLY
+202 IYFILFTVSMLY
-213 LNYRNKEKQDKE
+213 LNYQKKEKQALE

-234 TDLGRYSRHVES
+234 TDLGRYSHHIES

-275 AIRSIYQE
+275 AIRSIYHE

-328 SVEVDAEIEPPALE
+328 SVEVDAKIEPPALE

-362 QCVNGNIVFAYFQE
+362 QCTNGNIVFAYFQE
-376 DDRKIIVVENTT
+376 DDRKIVVVENTT

-414 ANVKAILHKYPKFS
+414 ANVKAILDSYPKFS
-428 ISTNS
+428 VSTNS
-433 SNHRFVQ
+433 NNHRFVQ
-440 ELIFIENEY
+440 ELVFLE

>member
-1 MMNIFISPFYDTVF
+1 MKVSLGYDILF
-15 FIDMLI
+15 FIDILI
-21 RLMILQ
+21 RLYIFQ
-27 QISGLFLSNLKKCWI
+27 QISGYNIDKKKRIAIAAIITIASILFSKTFQLW
-42 AFLLT
+42 
-47 GCQIVFY
+47 
-54 DIYLLL
+54 
-60 EPFSFLVIIPFLKT
+60 EPFSLLVLVSSLKT
-74 NWNGTQKLFYGLL
+74 GWNRTQKIFYCLL

-99 SLYLRFVF
+99 GLYLRFVF
-107 QLDYFSLGLFFDIIL
+107 DIDIISFNSSPFFNILL
-122 TLLLIPFY
+122 TLLLVPFY
-130 TLFFKGLRI
+130 TTFFKGLGI
-139 EAKYLKV
+139 ESKNLQV
-146 DTLDSD
+146 DTLDQT
-152 FKNMFIRLNISFIVY
+152 FKKIFISLNVFFITYFLIIRGMIQLEIAIDNGLILNIDTYFIRTNVLLIYFTIFIVS
-167 FLFVRTTVLI
+167 
-177 ERWVEMKV
+177 M
-185 ISVNWDPYYVR
+185 
-196 TNIVLL
+196 
-202 YFVLFTASLLY
+202 LY
-213 LNYRNKEKQDKE
+213 LNYQKKEKQDKE

-234 TDLGRYSRHVES
+234 ADLGRYSRHVES

-260 ILISLNEA
+260 ILVSLNEA
-268 IKEEDIV
+268 IKAEDIV
-275 AIRSIYQE
+275 AIRTIYHE
-283 VIADSDRKF
+283 IIADSDRKF

-362 QCVNGNIVFAYFQE
+362 RCTNGNIVFAYFQE
-376 DDRKIIVVENTT
+376 YDRKIVVVENTT

-414 ANVKAILHKYPKFS
+414 ANVKAILDKYPKFTL
-428 ISTNS
+428 STNS

-440 ELIFIENEY
+440 ELVFIEEV

>member
-1 MMNIFISPFYDTVF
+1 MNIFISPFYDTVF

-152 FKNMFIRLNISFIVY
+152 FKNIFIRLNISFIVY

-177 ERWVEMKV
+177 ERWGEMKV

-260 ILISLNEA
+260 ILVSLNEA

-275 AIRSIYQE
+275 AIRTIYRE

-362 QCVNGNIVFAYFQE
+362 QCTNGNIVFAYFQE
-376 DDRKIIVVENTT
+376 YDRKIVVVENTT
-388 VEDKVSTSHIFEYG
+388 VEDKVVTSHIFKYG

-414 ANVKAILHKYPKFS
+414 ANVKTILDNYPKFS

-440 ELIFIENEY
+440 ELVFLD

>member
-1 MMNIFISPFYDTVF
+1 
-15 FIDMLI
+15 MLI

-27 QISGLFLSNLKKCWI
+27 QISGLFLSKKKKCLI
-42 AFLLT
+42 ASCLT
-47 GCQIVFY
+47 VSQIILY

-60 EPFSFLVIIPFLKT
+60 EPFSFLIVIPFFKT
-74 NWNGTQKLFYGLL
+74 NWNKTQKIFYGLL

-152 FKNMFIRLNISFIVY
+152 FKNIFLSLNISFIVY

-234 TDLGRYSRHVES
+234 TDLSRYSRHVES

-260 ILISLNEA
+260 ILVSLNEA

-328 SVEVDAEIEPPALE
+328 SVEVDAEIEPPDLE

-362 QCVNGNIVFAYFQE
+362 QCANGNIVFAYFKE
-376 DDRKIIVVENTT
+376 GARKIVVVENTT
-388 VEDKVSTSHIFEYG
+388 VEDRVATSNIFEYG

-414 ANVKAILHKYPKFS
+414 ANVKTILDNYPKFS

-440 ELIFIENEY
+440 ELVFLG

>member
-1 MMNIFISPFYDTVF
+1 MTISPGYDALF
-15 FIDMLI
+15 FIDILI
-21 RLMILQ
+21 RLYIFQ
-27 QISGLFLSNLKKCWI
+27 QISGFKIEKKKRITIAVIITLASILLSSTFQLW
-42 AFLLT
+42 
-47 GCQIVFY
+47 
-54 DIYLLL
+54 
-60 EPFSFLVIIPFLKT
+60 EPFSLLLIVSFLKT
-74 NWNGTQKLFYGLL
+74 DWNKTQKIFYCLL

-99 SLYLRFVF
+99 GLYLRFI
-107 QLDYFSLGLFFDIIL
+107 FDIDIVTLNSSPLFNILL
-122 TLLLIPFY
+122 TLLLVPFY
-130 TLFFKGLRI
+130 TIFFKGLGI
-139 EAKYLKV
+139 ESKNLQV
-146 DTLDSD
+146 DTLDQT
-152 FKNMFIRLNISFIVY
+152 FKKIFISLNVFFITYFLIIRSMIQLEIAIENGLNLKLDTYFIR
-167 FLFVRTTVLI
+167 
-177 ERWVEMKV
+177 
-185 ISVNWDPYYVR
+185 
-196 TNIVLL
+196 TNVLL
-202 YFVLFTASLLY
+202 IYFILFTVSMLY
-213 LNYRNKEKQDKE
+213 LNYQKKEKQALE

-234 TDLGRYSRHVES
+234 TDLGRYSHHIES

-275 AIRSIYQE
+275 AIRTIYSE

-362 QCVNGNIVFAYFQE
+362 QCANGNIVFAYFQE
-376 DDRKIIVVENTT
+376 DDRKIVVVENTT

-414 ANVKAILHKYPKFS
+414 ANVKAILDSYPKFS
-428 ISTNS
+428 VSTNS
-433 SNHRFVQ
+433 NNHRFVQ
-440 ELIFIENEY
+440 ELVFLE